1 MLPRFQLLPRVY
13 LFHREDNKAH
23 IYSQNQYETFKEVG
37 ITEKEEV
44 LFKNRRYNII
54 TDSGRSY
61 FSFPEQKDDKKG
73 FHVQIYEV
81 QVQGEEKVLFTLKS
95 GNRLVMVSNDYFVIQ
110 DKWVFKL
117 YQKQKDGEFIKQD
130 YFHFKHYGI
139 VLRDKN
145 TLIYL
150 EPVNFSYIIIFIDK
164 RLPFLR
170 VETLKEINAPKRNSI
185 TNAIL
190 LNNEKEELVIYSD
203 KLYVIEAQQ
212 VIASFSVDSD
222 EGQLNKITRELFLFV
237 SVDYINFYR
246 KVEGQWLFLQ
256 TLKFNP
262 QRDGGVSIISSTS
275 LDNKILIIPP
285 SREEL
290 IAKAKLLPCELP
302 LDLKIEVTE
311 FCVKE

>member
-1 MLPRFQLLPRVY
+1 MLLRFQLTPRVY
-13 LFHREDNKAH
+13 LFRREDNKSH
-23 IYSQNQYETFKEVG
+23 IYSHNQSETFKEVD

-61 FSFPEQKDDKKG
+61 FSNPEQKEDKKG
-73 FHVQIYEV
+73 FHVQIYE
-81 QVQGEEKVLFTLKS
+81 VQGEEKVLFTLKS
-95 GNRLVMVSNDYFVIQ
+95 GNRLVLVSNDYFVIQ

-130 YFHFKHYGI
+130 HFHFKHYGI

-150 EPVNFSYIIIFIDK
+150 DPVNFGYVIIFIDK

-170 VETLKEINAPKRNSI
+170 VETLKEINAPKRNTI

-190 LNNEKEELVIYSD
+190 LNNEKEEIVIYSD
-203 KLYVIEAQQ
+203 KLYVIEAQE
-212 VIASFSVDSD
+212 VVASFFVDSD
-222 EGQLNKITRELFLFV
+222 EGQLYKVVRELFLFA

-246 KVEGQWLFLQ
+246 KVDNKWLFLQ

-262 QRDGGVSIISSTS
+262 LRDGGVSIISSTS

-290 IAKAKLLPCELP
+290 IAKAKLLPFDLP
-302 LDLKIEVTE
+302 LDLKIEIAE
-311 FCVKE
+311 FCVSNT